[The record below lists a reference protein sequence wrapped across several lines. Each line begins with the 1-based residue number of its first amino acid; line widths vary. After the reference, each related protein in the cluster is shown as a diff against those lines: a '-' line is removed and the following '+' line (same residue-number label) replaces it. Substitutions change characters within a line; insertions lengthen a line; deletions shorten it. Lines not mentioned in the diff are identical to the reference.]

1 MARILIVDDEQD
13 AVEFLAGQFK
23 NRGLEVDTALSGKEA
38 IERVQAN
45 IPDLVFLDIR
55 MPGMDGIAALKK
67 MKEID
72 PELKVV
78 MMTAIQ
84 DEEVIEQA
92 MALGAIDYI
101 LKPVSL
107 DYLDDVIMGKISGLV
122 GPS

>member
-1 MARILIVDDEQD
+1 MSKD
-13 AVEFLAGQFK
+13 AVEFLAEEFK
-23 NRGLEVDTALSGKEA
+23 DRSLEVDTALSGLEA
-38 IERVQAN
+38 IERVQSN
-45 IPDLVFLDIR
+45 IPDLVFLDVR

-72 PELKVV
+72 RDLKVI

-92 MALGAIDYI
+92 MALGASDYI
-101 LKPVSL
+101 LKPISL

-122 GPS
+122 DP